1 MSVHKTVAA
10 LTAVGLLA
18 GCSFPSPPHSSM
30 IAIEPVRAPVNGT
43 LGAAKEQ
50 TVGVLY
56 SADTGADLDYLRR
69 YHHHA
74 MSSLE
79 GHLLIAE
86 IRQGYADSAHAQATL
101 TAIEQSI
108 ARHLPK
114 AQFYPN
120 QAALDQ
126 SSPDIIVIVHTHH
139 VLLTPRTSEVRA
151 DYVADFFERSHRYLG
166 RAEAH
171 QALSMP
177 ALWTHNQ
184 RTEQIVSQLE
194 EQQALQGRAMDEF
207 DASLSRLAR

>member
-1 MSVHKTVAA
+1 V
-10 LTAVGLLA
+10 LLA
-18 GCSFPSPPHSSM
+18 GCSFPSPPHSSI

-43 LGAAKEQ
+43 LAAVKEQ

-69 YHHHA
+69 YHRHA
-74 MSSLE
+74 LSSLE
-79 GHLLIAE
+79 GHLLMAE
-86 IRQGYADSAHAQATL
+86 IRQGYADSAQAQVTL

-108 ARHLPK
+108 SRHLPK
-114 AQFYPN
+114 AQFYPD

-126 SSPDIIVIVHTHH
+126 ASPNIIVIVHMHH
-139 VLLTPRTSEVRA
+139 VLLTSRTSEVRA
-151 DYVADFFERSHRYLG
+151 DYVADFFDRSYRYLG

-171 QALSMP
+171 QALTMP
-177 ALWTHNQ
+177 ALWTQNQ

-194 EQQALQGRAMDEF
+194 KQQALQGRAMDEF